1 MPVIAESF
9 GTYPD
14 GREITLYTISN
25 SKGMQV
31 SVTNIGAALVKI
43 ICSDRDGQRADVV
56 LGFDRGEDYLKNP
69 SFFGAVI
76 GPNANRTGGASFELD
91 GKVWQL
97 DVNDGPNRSEERR
110 VGKECRL

>member
-31 SVTNIGAALVKI
+31 SVTNIGAA
-43 ICSDRDGQRADVV
+43 
-56 LGFDRGEDYLKNP
+56 
-69 SFFGAVI
+69 
-76 GPNANRTGGASFELD
+76 GGK
-91 GKVWQL
+91 G
-97 DVNDGPNRSEERR
+97 
-110 VGKECRL
+110 